1 MSDEEQTFESLPDI
15 MTWEMLNAYV
25 DQELDPRRAA
35 LVADAVARDHG
46 LAARVATLSKLRA
59 TAREMPPASDAPRP
73 LALRTLAGFRSRRVI
88 AVAASILLAVVL
100 ASTLL
105 WRGPLEENASK
116 EAADAIHREW
126 LAGQSLLPKDAPIEF
141 ALASRFVGT
150 LPDLSAANL
159 RVVFLS
165 AEPVVQGHGIFG
177 GYVGPHGC
185 RLGLSITPS
194 RGGDTAIRASQDSG
208 GILIR
213 AWRSDGAEYALMSHS
228 MDPDRLDRLAL
239 IVAELVRQR
248 GPATDE
254 QRIALRAT
262 ETVGRACAA

>member
-1 MSDEEQTFESLPDI
+1 MPDEKPISESPPDTI
-15 MTWEMLNAYV
+15 TWAILNAYV
-25 DQELDPRRAA
+25 DQELAPRRAA

-59 TAREMPPASDAPRP
+59 TAREMPPASHAPPP
-73 LALRTLAGFRSRRVI
+73 LALRTFAGFWSLRVM

-100 ASTLL
+100 GSTLL
-105 WRGPLEENASK
+105 WRGPAGENASRD
-116 EAADAIHREW
+116 AADAIHLEW
-126 LAGQSLLPKDAPIEF
+126 LSDQSLPPKDAPIEF
-141 ALASRFVGT
+141 ALASRFMGT

-159 RVVFLS
+159 RLVFLS
-165 AEPVVQGHGIFG
+165 AEPVVEGHGVFG

-194 RGGDTAIRASQDSG
+194 RGGDTTIREGREPG
-208 GILIR
+208 GMLIR
-213 AWRSDGAEYALMSHS
+213 AWRSDGAEYAIMSHS

-248 GPATDE
+248 GPTTDE
-254 QRIALRAT
+254 QEIALRAT
-262 ETVGRACAA
+262 ETVGKACAV